1 MSEEEVLKISLSQD
15 VATVTLNRPK
25 VRNALNEELVVLLT
39 QAFQKLSVTDAVRVI
54 FLKGAG
60 DLFCAGADLA
70 WLLEI
75 AAGDLEKR
83 QRHGM
88 QFAMA
93 LDAIYRCAKP
103 VIAVVHGPTNGAGVG
118 LTACAHIAIAPET
131 ASFTLPE
138 SRRGLSSAFLAP
150 YLAEA
155 LGVRACQRYLI
166 TGESFSAQDALRI
179 GLLHAIAPADGMAA
193 LEAGFIDNILKGAP
207 ATIAGSIDTLRVAA
221 RSEIGPDLLRWGVAR
236 FAEVLSS
243 PEAQEGVAS
252 FTEKRKP
259 NWTR

>member
-1 MSEEEVLKISLSQD
+1 MSEQEVLKISLTQD

-25 VRNALNEELVVLLT
+25 VRNALNEELVVLLA

-54 FLKGAG
+54 VLKGAG
-60 DLFCAGADLA
+60 DIFCAGADLS

-75 AAGDLEKR
+75 AAGDMEKR

-93 LDAIYRCAKP
+93 LDAIYRSAKP
-103 VIAVVHGPTNGAGVG
+103 VIVVAHGATNGAGVG
-118 LTACAHIAIAPET
+118 LTAAAHIAIAPDT

-138 SRRGLSSAFLAP
+138 SRRGLSSAFLVP

-155 LGVRACQRYLI
+155 MGVRACQRYLI
-166 TGESFSAQDALRI
+166 TGESFSAQDAMRI
-179 GLLHAIAPADGMAA
+179 GLVHCVTPADG
-193 LEAGFIDNILKGAP
+193 LDESEASLIANILKGAP

-221 RSEIGPDLLRWGVAR
+221 NSEISPDLQRWGVAR
-236 FAEVLSS
+236 FAEILSS
-243 PEAQEGVAS
+243 AEAQEGIAS